1 MIINSVCIFGGSG
14 FVGRHLANLL
24 TDQEIQVR
32 VPTRNYERSKDLL
45 VIPTVDLVEVTEY
58 DDVQLDRLL
67 LGMDAVINLVGV
79 LHGDFHNAHV
89 EMPRKIAAAC
99 KRNGIDR
106 ILHMSALTAGQNQP
120 SAYLRSKAEGER
132 IVMTSGLTA
141 TSFRP
146 SVIFGPGDSSI
157 NLFARLGRLPVLPL
171 ASPDAKFQPIFV
183 ENVVQAFML
192 SLDDPKTFGQSY
204 DLCGPKCYRLRELV
218 EYSAHVTGHDP
229 AIIGL
234 GDVLSHLEATVMEIL
249 PGKLMSVDNY
259 YSMKI
264 DNVCDCAKPS
274 NFTEVWGIQP
284 TELEEV
290 APLYLAHQTPRERLD
305 HLRHWSAGR

>member
-1 MIINSVCIFGGSG
+1 MIINNVCMFGGSG

-24 TDQEIQVR
+24 TGQEIQLR
-32 VPTRNYERSKDLL
+32 VPTRNYERAKDVL
-45 VIPTVDLVEVTEY
+45 VIPTVDLVEVRDY
-58 DDVQLDRLL
+58 DDEQLDLL
-67 LGMDAVINLVGV
+67 LMGMDAVINLVGV
-79 LHGDFHNAHV
+79 LHGDFHWAHV
-89 EMPRKIAAAC
+89 EMPQKIVAAC
-99 KRNGIDR
+99 QRNGIRR
-106 ILHMSALTAGQNQP
+106 ILHMSALNAGPHLP

-146 SVIFGPGDSSI
+146 SLIFGSGDSSI

-183 ENVVQAFML
+183 ENVVQAFTL

-204 DLCGPKCYRLRELV
+204 DLCGPKCYSLRELV

-234 GDVLSHLEATVMEIL
+234 SDRLSYLEAAVMEIL
-249 PGKLMSVDNY
+249 PGKLMSMDNY

-274 NFTEVWGIQP
+274 SFTEVWGIDP
-284 TELEEV
+284 IALEEV
-290 APLYLAHQTPRERLD
+290 APIYLAHQSPRERLD